1 MFSSISKTDSA
12 VAALHGLSFDPR
24 LLADQPFDV
33 NDNTVASAHPAH
45 IDEQHKRWP
54 RVSMLYVA
62 RCQLVRR
69 GARLF
74 PHEGAAELPVCAVCL
89 ERMDSS
95 ITGLITTQCTHTFHC
110 SCYGNQFFFFDC
122 IFLLFYQFF
131 FKKKQT
137 KAKWR
142 GASGSGKKSSHRVS
156 SFMIL
161 VDSFHTYF
169 QI

>member
-24 LLADQPFDV
+24 LLVDQPFDV
-33 NDNTVASAHPAH
+33 NDNTVATPAHPAH
-45 IDEQHKRWP
+45 TDEQHKRWP

-110 SCYGNQFFFFDC
+110 SCYGNQFFLLHFFC
-122 IFLLFYQFF
+122 YFTNFF
-131 FKKKQT
+131 VN
-137 KAKWR
+137 
-142 GASGSGKKSSHRVS
+142 KS
-156 SFMIL
+156 
-161 VDSFHTYF
+161 
-169 QI
+169 